1 MNGAPHVLS
10 ELNWIEWKIGWSN
23 QMSQSEPLVDKVNS
37 KGMYFYFVGRSLPL
51 FTDCFSLSHH
61 YMYCIPSPSMN

>member
-37 KGMYFYFVGRSLPL
+37 KAKAEFFFYTAKDHTPWQTNQYQRESAWVTYTF
-51 FTDCFSLSHH
+51 
-61 YMYCIPSPSMN
+61 